1 MPSPRPAPAWFPGTP
16 AARTEPR
23 VCREYSQNQVAV
35 NNMSPIIITHRILLE
50 INFYSVCEV
59 RLDSKV
65 YCVLLQLLHLGVH
78 CEVQK
83 AVGTLES
90 QSLYIRDNLESVVRL
105 ASLFTWRCC
114 GLQWGS
120 VCRLFALSLSR
131 MYLMNSSGVGWT
143 WSPVLGLS
151 R

>member
-1 MPSPRPAPAWFPGTP
+1 
-16 AARTEPR
+16 
-23 VCREYSQNQVAV
+23 
-35 NNMSPIIITHRILLE
+35 MSPIIITHRILLE

-105 ASLFTWRCC
+105 AAFSP
-114 GLQWGS
+114 GD
-120 VCRLFALSLSR
+120 VVA
-131 MYLMNSSGVGWT
+131 SSGD
-143 WSPVLGLS
+143 LS
-151 R
+151 AACLP